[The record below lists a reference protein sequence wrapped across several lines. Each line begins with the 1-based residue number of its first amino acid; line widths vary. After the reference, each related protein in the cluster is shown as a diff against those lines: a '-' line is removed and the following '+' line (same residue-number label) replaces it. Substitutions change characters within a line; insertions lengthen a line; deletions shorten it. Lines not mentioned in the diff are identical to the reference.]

1 MPPKTSRRVMSR
13 GPIEW
18 LRQSIAQRFAATA
31 SGGAPDHEA
40 APQLLGLQPIMAPT
54 PFTQHSSATSTSTT
68 GRSFPRSIRCKSR
81 GTSTFTSTSTR
92 MRGIVVGKKT
102 HEKARSKRMK
112 AVRVSEKKVDHRSGS
127 TPFAYRTKKLKKFGD
142 KDPIPNTWVEVY
154 KKNASDAVAAM
165 TVTVEASIASVEAS
179 NPMSPVEGGSDSTP
193 PAPITLPV
201 ETQISI
207 VQEEINVRRE
217 TVIRGLEIGY
227 MKDPQLRGGAR
238 TSGPSSEVEEL
249 RSTVARM
256 HQEREK
262 EAEEMRR
269 LIAEQQRAMKEMQAQ
284 VRLLL
289 KGNDSG
295 GKSTSNQHS

>member
-1 MPPKTSRRVMSR
+1 MPPKTLKRVMSR
-13 GPIEW
+13 GPIER
-18 LRQSIAQRFAATA
+18 LRQSIAQRFAVTA

-40 APQLLGLQPIMAPT
+40 APRILGLQSITTPT
-54 PFTQHSSATSTSTT
+54 PSTQHSSAKSTSTT

-112 AVRVSEKKVDHRSGS
+112 AVRASEKKVDHRSGS
-127 TPFAYRTKKLKKFGD
+127 TPFAYQTKKLEEFGD

-154 KKNASDAVAAM
+154 KKNAPDAVAAM
-165 TVTVEASIASVEAS
+165 TATVEASIASFEAS
-179 NPMSPVEGGSDSTP
+179 NPTDSTP

-201 ETQISI
+201 ETEISI
-207 VQEEINVRRE
+207 VQEEVNVRRG

-238 TSGPSSEVEEL
+238 TSGPPSEVEEL

-256 HQEREK
+256 HQERER
-262 EAEEMRR
+262 ETEEMRR